1 MTALS
6 EIPPTSKKYSVP
18 YHFDVTAEMDQKV
31 TQILARQERSMARS
45 DLLRAALREYLD
57 DQEDVIGSRRH
68 FSKSLQRRLDLME
81 FKIIFYLDILIYLIA
96 ASQATLL
103 AYVTKDSKVQSLN
116 LIRIAIKAAMKEG
129 PEMNQQLGGV
139 IAELT
144 DES

>member
-1 MTALS
+1 MTNGS
-6 EIPPTSKKYSVP
+6 PVQTKYPVRRT
-18 YHFDVTAEMDQKV
+18 VNITQEMEDKLH
-31 TQILARQERSMARS
+31 QILTKQDRSYTQQ
-45 DLLRAALREYLD
+45 DLYRAALRQYID

-81 FKIIFYLDILIYLIA
+81 FKHVFYLDILIYLIA

-103 AYVTKDSKVQSLN
+103 AYATKDSKVQSLN

-139 IAELT
+139 IDEMT

>member
-1 MTALS
+1 MDEKLTQLLGRL
-6 EIPPTSKKYSVP
+6 ERGTS
-18 YHFDVTAEMDQKV
+18 
-31 TQILARQERSMARS
+31 RN
-45 DLLRAALREYLD
+45 DLIRLALRQYID

-81 FKIIFYLDILIYLIA
+81 FKHVFYLDILIYLIA

-103 AYVTKDSKVQSLN
+103 AYATKDSKVQSLN

>member
-1 MTALS
+1 MTNGS
-6 EIPPTSKKYSVP
+6 PVQTKYPVRRT
-18 YHFDVTAEMDQKV
+18 VNITQEMEDKLH
-31 TQILARQERSMARS
+31 QILTKQDRSYTQQ
-45 DLLRAALREYLD
+45 DLYRAALRQYID

-81 FKIIFYLDILIYLIA
+81 FKHVFYLDILIYLIA

-103 AYVTKDSKVQSLN
+103 AYATKDSKVQSLN